1 VRPLATSATFSA
13 LVLVVAAC
21 STPADT
27 SSPAPVSA
35 ADVTVVAED
44 MRFVD
49 PPTTLPAGTSIVAID
64 NAGDAPHDL
73 TVEGVDGA
81 AVGARG
87 GEAEAGELTLEPGTY
102 TVYCSVSG
110 HREAGMEFELT
121 VT

>member
-1 VRPLATSATFSA
+1 VRPLTTSAAFTA
-13 LVLVVAAC
+13 LALAVAAC
-21 STPADT
+21 STPAET
-27 SSPAPVSA
+27 TSPAPVTA

-49 PPTTLPAGTSIVAID
+49 PPTSLPAGTSIVAID
-64 NAGDAPHDL
+64 NVGDAPHDL
-73 TVEGVDGA
+73 TVEGADGA